1 MIMLIAYKNLYISH
15 SDHDKQILQLQKS
28 FSHESSAMN
37 YEIFRDM
44 KSIDDDVTIS
54 DYNAS

>member
-1 MIMLIAYKNLYISH
+1 MTMLIAYKDLYIPH
-15 SDHDKQILQLQKS
+15 SDKQVLQLQKS
-28 FSHESSAMN
+28 FNHKNSAMN

-54 DYNAS
+54 RYNAS

>member
-1 MIMLIAYKNLYISH
+1 MMIMLIAYKDLYISH
-15 SDHDKQILQLQKS
+15 SDKQILQLQKS
-28 FSHESSAMN
+28 FSHEISAMN